1 MLSEQFNLT
10 EIQEN
15 LIKQVYNYYEMGKKS
30 CLLYST
36 MGSGKTVV
44 AAQII
49 ADMVSQEKRVLFCC
63 HRTKLITQVQQKL
76 KNFYSIDA
84 ALIWADNKIDYS
96 NNVQIATF
104 QTLQK
109 QDILPPDIDLC
120 IFDEAHTTAYWQ
132 TSWKIMHHYSGGI
145 LPLSKCLFLGLTAT
159 PWRAKRTKE
168 GFCQFYDC
176 LVQGP
181 DFVEM
186 LSKSELTAP
195 RHFGWNGLIDFSL
208 LEVGAD
214 GDYTQASL
222 DKVCDE
228 NLNVSIVEEYCKRFK
243 DLKPVIFCGS
253 VNQAKDL
260 AQRFDTAG
268 IKCGLVLGSTPE
280 SKRQK
285 IYSNYANG
293 KLRAICGVSVFAEGF
308 DEASCDAVILAR
320 PTASL
325 AFLFQMS
332 GRALRKYPGKFY
344 SYLLDFGENFHR
356 LGYIT
361 QKHPVNLCPFERK
374 LSLTNNLKTC
384 PDCHAI
390 VSKFASI
397 CPDCGYTY
405 KGSIGKNIAV
415 QLLSK
420 TTENSQIK
428 YGELLSAEQ
437 RKMLRYLRRQMWVV
451 VERSI
456 DPSLVTT
463 LFFEKFRMLPPP
475 EWFFGALFGGVNSFG
490 NMQVYWQFL
499 RRVRPNAPSWW
510 YRNWMLME
518 FGNLDNH
525 FDSEYN
531 LNNQKSQKFDYK
543 DLDWADYLGVDS
555 NSSWENIVL
564 QYRKLLKNASTS
576 ETLMANVALEL
587 AAQSLGKWDFV
598 SKISSNASP
607 VNENSYKAI
616 KLADAVLQAVKTNN
630 AKILKVLINQDLN
643 FWQRHTIRLLTPQE
657 FTQVTEL
664 LKTNKFNNTDDIF
677 DEYLKVKQQESLVG
691 KWIVTNSNVL
701 YFAKSYDDLSQKIMA
716 YSHQS
721 DYVTTISLKAVVC
734 TLSIESTSNF
744 QVTFS
749 DIKSHKWQQFVAVI
763 DTSKKIVYQCLVF
776 PYLIDTKLDLYIRKA
791 VFTSVKDDFLLN
803 GFLEKLI
810 NIYRQNNIL
819 NLRLIPFD

>member
-332 GRALRKYPGKFY
+332 GRAL
-344 SYLLDFGENFHR
+344 
-356 LGYIT
+356 I
-361 QKHPVNLCPFERK
+361 
-374 LSLTNNLKTC
+374 LT
-384 PDCHAI
+384 
-390 VSKFASI
+390 
-397 CPDCGYTY
+397 Y
-405 KGSIGKNIAV
+405 
-415 QLLSK
+415 
-420 TTENSQIK
+420 
-428 YGELLSAEQ
+428 
-437 RKMLRYLRRQMWVV
+437 
-451 VERSI
+451 
-456 DPSLVTT
+456 
-463 LFFEKFRMLPPP
+463 
-475 EWFFGALFGGVNSFG
+475 
-490 NMQVYWQFL
+490 
-499 RRVRPNAPSWW
+499 
-510 YRNWMLME
+510 
-518 FGNLDNH
+518 
-525 FDSEYN
+525 
-531 LNNQKSQKFDYK
+531 
-543 DLDWADYLGVDS
+543 
-555 NSSWENIVL
+555 
-564 QYRKLLKNASTS
+564 
-576 ETLMANVALEL
+576 
-587 AAQSLGKWDFV
+587 
-598 SKISSNASP
+598 
-607 VNENSYKAI
+607 
-616 KLADAVLQAVKTNN
+616 
-630 AKILKVLINQDLN
+630 
-643 FWQRHTIRLLTPQE
+643 
-657 FTQVTEL
+657 
-664 LKTNKFNNTDDIF
+664 
-677 DEYLKVKQQESLVG
+677 
-691 KWIVTNSNVL
+691 
-701 YFAKSYDDLSQKIMA
+701 
-716 YSHQS
+716 
-721 DYVTTISLKAVVC
+721 
-734 TLSIESTSNF
+734 
-744 QVTFS
+744 
-749 DIKSHKWQQFVAVI
+749 
-763 DTSKKIVYQCLVF
+763 
-776 PYLIDTKLDLYIRKA
+776 
-791 VFTSVKDDFLLN
+791 
-803 GFLEKLI
+803 
-810 NIYRQNNIL
+810 
-819 NLRLIPFD
+819 